1 MLVPTHALGV
11 KPTQMD
17 MVGDIAFWGT
27 GGLMV
32 QAWHN
37 SIMKL
42 PIRAKPHLYLLC
54 GSIGAVV
61 GYAVHNAQTRS
72 MVKLEKQRDM
82 LVRRRMDRMRRD
94 GLLA

>member
-42 PIRAKPHLYLLC
+42 PIRA
-54 GSIGAVV
+54 I
-61 GYAVHNAQTRS
+61 HNAQTRS